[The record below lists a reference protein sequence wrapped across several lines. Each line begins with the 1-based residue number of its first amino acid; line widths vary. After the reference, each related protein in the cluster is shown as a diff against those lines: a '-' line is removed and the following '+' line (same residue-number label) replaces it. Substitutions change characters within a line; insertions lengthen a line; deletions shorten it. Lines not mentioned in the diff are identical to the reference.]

1 MGQITSNPVPHEA
14 LFDFVNLPKEAIMS
28 LWLSYNLYGEG
39 WSLDFDQ
46 FHSIFTE
53 ASYLRDNYGYSQEA
67 LRAVFAI
74 FDTDNNGL
82 IDALEMIAT
91 IGILSGKI
99 AAVNIIDMT

>member
-1 MGQITSNPVPHEA
+1 MGQITSNPAPFEA

-53 ASYLRDNYGYSQEA
+53 TAYLRDNYGYSQEQ
-67 LRAVFAI
+67 LRAVFNI

-82 IDALEMIAT
+82 MDALEMLTT
-91 IGILSGKI
+91 IGIVPGRISL
-99 AAVNIIDMT
+99 